1 MFKFKSKRVVSY
13 RKERAVYKIEIEG
26 LEDEE
31 EVWIIKNS
39 IKDFSI
45 DRKVFVEICGDISA
59 IDKSAIICMETDHR
73 YKFCEKLEISPEKTE
88 DINILELLENM
99 WTNFY
104 FFRSSVNWKEF
115 IEMSKVNRHF
125 RQGDL
130 AAAIYL
136 YNTDGIKIEIGENY
150 SYHMDELFKQ
160 LQQKKYVIKKQL

>member
-1 MFKFKSKRVVSY
+1 
-13 RKERAVYKIEIEG
+13 
-26 LEDEE
+26 
-31 EVWIIKNS
+31 
-39 IKDFSI
+39 
-45 DRKVFVEICGDISA
+45 
-59 IDKSAIICMETDHR
+59 METDHR
-73 YKFCEKLEISPEKTE
+73 YKFGEKLEISPEKTE

-150 SYHMDELFKQ
+150 SYHMDELFRK
-160 LQQKKYVIKKQL
+160 LQQKNYIIKKRL